1 MQMRVGASACATK
14 EMLATMPRLGV
25 PVGFDR
31 RDHSATGQNVCSF
44 RNRTEASRSFP
55 PQKLEPLRR
64 LKMPSSVLVPES
76 MDGRPFFKK
85 NLIAM
90 EKNKKMAGGNFP
102 ALSGM

>member
-1 MQMRVGASACATK
+1 MKLSEPDG
-14 EMLATMPRLGV
+14 GV
-25 PVGFDR
+25 K
-31 RDHSATGQNVCSF
+31 
-44 RNRTEASRSFP
+44 
-55 PQKLEPLRR
+55 KLPTPKTRAPEEVKNEFL
-64 LKMPSSVLVPES
+64 LLVPES